1 MQDRQL
7 YEQILGLPSPW
18 RVAEVKLWLDRNEVK
33 VYLEHA
39 RDAEWCCPECGR
51 ECAVYDHHG
60 PRTWRHLDTCQLQ
73 TILIASVPRVRCP
86 EHGVRI
92 VQIPWAEPYG
102 RFTLLF
108 ERMVLSWLQDASQ
121 SAVAERL
128 GLSWDEVHGIMKRAV
143 ERGLKRRKFLDIRH
157 LGIDEKSFRRGHR
170 YATLVND
177 LDAGQ
182 VLYVGEDRRE
192 ASLDDFWPL
201 LTEEQLA
208 AIEGVAIDMC
218 AAFEN
223 AVRAHIPEAQDK
235 IVYDKFHVVAHLCEA
250 VDKVRRHENKELRKQ
265 GDERLVG
272 TKYDWLRNR
281 ENFHEEDWQA
291 FRALRQSTLKTA
303 RAWAIKE
310 QALGLWDYIYPK
322 AAETFFGHWYDWA
335 IRSRLDPIKKA
346 ARMMKERLSNI
357 LTYLKHPITNA
368 MSESINSK
376 IQWIKYTARGF
387 RNFDNFRI
395 AIYFHCGGLD
405 LSHAH

>member
-7 YEQILGLPSPW
+7 YQQILGLQSPW
-18 RVAEVKLWLDRNEVK
+18 RVAEVELWLDLNEVK

-39 RDAEWCCPECGR
+39 CEAPWCCPECGR
-51 ECAVYDHHG
+51 ECPVHDHQG
-60 PRTWRHLDTCQLQ
+60 PRSWRHLDTCQLR
-73 TILIASVPRVRCP
+73 TMLIASVPRVCCP

-102 RFTLLF
+102 RFSLLF

-128 GLSWDEVHGIMKRAV
+128 GLSWDEVHGMMKRAV
-143 ERGLKRRKFLDIRH
+143 ERGLKRRQFLDIRH

-177 LDAGQ
+177 LDAGH
-182 VLYVGEDRRE
+182 VLHVAEDRRE
-192 ASLDDFWPL
+192 SSLDGFWPL
-201 LTEEQLA
+201 LTDEQLA
-208 AIEGVAIDMC
+208 AIEGVAIDMS
-218 AAFEN
+218 APFEK
-223 AVRAHIPEAQDK
+223 AVRAHIPDAQHK
-235 IVYDKFHVVAHLCEA
+235 IVYDKFHVVAHLCDA
-250 VDKVRRHENKELRKQ
+250 VDKVRRQENKQLRKQ
-265 GDERLVG
+265 GDDRLVG

-281 ENFHEEDWQA
+281 ENFQDDEWQT
-291 FRALRQSTLKTA
+291 FQSLRHSNLKTA

-310 QALGLWDYIYPK
+310 QALRLWDYHYPK
-322 AAETFFGHWYDWA
+322 SAETFFDRWYGWA
-335 IRSRLDPIKKA
+335 IRSRLEPVKKV
-346 ARMMKERLSNI
+346 ARMMKERLPNI
-357 LTYLKHPITNA
+357 LTYLPHRITNA

-387 RNFDNFRI
+387 RNFDNFRT

-405 LSHAH
+405 LSHSH